1 MKFFLGC
8 GAILTQGDK
17 YVLIEEVRHEKKGF
31 YNLPAGTLEVDED
44 LVGCITREAKEE
56 TGVSVSIEHFVGI
69 YQTVMPSGNVLFS
82 VFSGSVSKNSV
93 FKSDEHEIIRA
104 LSYDEVVDLNKQGK
118 LRSPIVMKCID
129 DYRTGQRFPLTAV
142 QSWRT
147 DALGSI
153 TVEKD
158 H

>member
-17 YVLIEEVRHEKKGF
+17 YVLIQEVRHEKKGF

-56 TGVSVSIEHFVGI
+56 TGVNASIEHFVGT
-69 YQTVMPSGNVLFS
+69 YQTIMPSGNVLFS
-82 VFSGSVSKNSV
+82 VFAGKVPENSV
-93 FKSDEHEIIRA
+93 FHSDEHEIIQA
-104 LSYDEVVDLNKQGK
+104 LSYKEIAKLSDQGK

-129 DYRTGQRFPLTAV
+129 DYRSGQRFPLAAV
-142 QSWRT
+142 QAWYA

-153 TVEKD
+153 TVEK